1 MQSIFLELTTVIAI
15 ALILA
20 YIMKLIR
27 QPLIIAYIL
36 SGIIV
41 GPTFLN
47 IVKSQSTLAAF
58 SQMGVILLLFI
69 LGLNLNLKILKEV
82 GKVAFL
88 AGFLQVLI
96 TSSIGFFIT
105 TLFGLSY
112 LQAFYIGLAL
122 AFSST
127 IIIVKILYDKN
138 DLDTLYGRISVGILI
153 VQDIIAIFILIFLSG
168 YKPDIPLFTL
178 LTTTVLSGLGFVF
191 VVFLVAKYILPK
203 FLHTIAKSQEL
214 LLLFGITWCFVLSV
228 TSYLLGFSIEI
239 GSLIA
244 GISLASSPF
253 HYEIGR
259 KIRPLHDF
267 FIILFFVMLGSNMTF
282 NISNLLM
289 LAVVLSLF
297 VLFIKPII
305 IMALIGFIGYK
316 KRTSFLAGT
325 SLAQVSE
332 FSLIL
337 VTLALSLGHLS
348 SEIVSMLTVVGIIT
362 ITGST
367 YLMHKGNSL
376 YNRFSKHLSI
386 FERKN
391 TKLEEISLHSK
402 SKKYQVILFGYN
414 RTGYSLVKKLQKMKK
429 SLLIVDF
436 NPDVIQNLAK
446 ENIPCKYG
454 DASDTEM
461 LKELNIEKVKM
472 VISTIIDT
480 EVNLQLVNKIKEI
493 NKKAIVIFK
502 ANQIDE
508 ALQLYDAG
516 ANYVILPHFLGGE
529 HASLMIEKYKGS
541 IGKFLKAKLSHVK
554 ELKKRKEFGHEHPSP
569 ERH

>member
-1 MQSIFLELTTVIAI
+1 
-15 ALILA
+15 
-20 YIMKLIR
+20 
-27 QPLIIAYIL
+27 
-36 SGIIV
+36 
-41 GPTFLN
+41 
-47 IVKSQSTLAAF
+47 
-58 SQMGVILLLFI
+58 
-69 LGLNLNLKILKEV
+69 
-82 GKVAFL
+82 
-88 AGFLQVLI
+88 
-96 TSSIGFFIT
+96 
-105 TLFGLSY
+105 
-112 LQAFYIGLAL
+112 
-122 AFSST
+122 
-127 IIIVKILYDKN
+127 
-138 DLDTLYGRISVGILI
+138 
-153 VQDIIAIFILIFLSG
+153 
-168 YKPDIPLFTL
+168 
-178 LTTTVLSGLGFVF
+178 
-191 VVFLVAKYILPK
+191 
-203 FLHTIAKSQEL
+203 
-214 LLLFGITWCFVLSV
+214 
-228 TSYLLGFSIEI
+228 
-239 GSLIA
+239 
-244 GISLASSPF
+244 
-253 HYEIGR
+253 
-259 KIRPLHDF
+259 
-267 FIILFFVMLGSNMTF
+267 MLGSNMTF
-282 NISNLLM
+282 NISNLLI

-325 SLAQVSE
+325 SLAQISE

-376 YNRFSKHLSI
+376 YNFLSKYLTI

-391 TKLEEISLHSK
+391 TKMEEISLHNK

-541 IGKFLKAKLSHVK
+541 IGKFLKVKLSHVK
-554 ELKKRKEFGHEHPSP
+554 ELKKRKQFGHEPPSH